1 MKHFPRAVAVLSI
14 VLALAGCGG
23 GRDGL
28 NVTADSASVSVVT
41 PVQPNLPDLVFLA
54 DGTTVHSVTLSATG
68 YTEVGS
74 AAIPAAALA
83 ANHQIFNLVVHPN
96 KQWVYAA
103 SAVLRNWGNAQISR
117 FSVDWTTGALT
128 YVDAVLMTAAPGP
141 NCATSDECAPVGLG
155 ITDGG
160 TRLIVE
166 ENSDDT
172 YHTYAIAADG
182 SLSYV
187 TSGALGITDLH
198 GVGINAAGTYVYQG
212 SEAYSRAAD
221 VITDLG
227 NGGTLG
233 NSSAV
238 LNIGG
243 TEKLYT
249 TLRLSEVGV
258 LSLADPANP
267 TVISSLNPD
276 PLGGTDST
284 VSMDVSKDGSRI
296 IAVGDNSVA
305 IVDFDGTTLTV
316 RNQIAVTGRA
326 RGVAFNS
333 DASLAVVSFQTGGA
347 KLYSIAADGTLT
359 EVVDMPSP
367 NPTRAVVFS
376 TSP

>member
-1 MKHFPRAVAVLSI
+1 
-14 VLALAGCGG
+14 
-23 GRDGL
+23 
-28 NVTADSASVSVVT
+28 
-41 PVQPNLPDLVFLA
+41 
-54 DGTTVHSVTLSATG
+54 
-68 YTEVGS
+68 
-74 AAIPAAALA
+74 
-83 ANHQIFNLVVHPN
+83 
-96 KQWVYAA
+96 
-103 SAVLRNWGNAQISR
+103 VLRYPWGDAQISR

-128 YVDAVLMTAAPGP
+128 YVDAVRMTGASGP

-172 YHTYAIAADG
+172 YLTYAIAADG

-187 TSGALGITDLH
+187 TSGAQSMTSLH

-227 NGGTLG
+227 NGGIFG

-249 TLRLSEVGV
+249 TLDLNEIGV

-276 PLGGTDST
+276 PLGGSEST

-296 IAVGDNSVA
+296 IAVGDSSVA

-326 RGVAFNS
+326 RGVAFNA